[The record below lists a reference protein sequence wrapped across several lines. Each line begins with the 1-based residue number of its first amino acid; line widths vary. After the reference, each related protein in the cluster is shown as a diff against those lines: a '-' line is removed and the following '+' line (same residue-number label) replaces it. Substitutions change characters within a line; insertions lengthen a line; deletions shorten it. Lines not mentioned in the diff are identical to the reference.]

1 MMRRR
6 NIGIVLGIALAGLIA
21 LRYRGSPRVAPNHV
35 VEQAQEAGEHIF
47 DLEAEGGPPGGE
59 ARVRLRSL
67 PTSGTIVTVIG
78 ELNYDPQRLR
88 LKHCDL
94 NPIIPHRQTSPD
106 RELLDT
112 KSLYVSEPTPGVLRA
127 LVAGGIDPL
136 PPTSELFTC
145 TFGVRVDAPEGP
157 VAVRAH
163 GDVSSPT
170 FDDRNFAAAGEVV
183 IGN

>member
-1 MMRRR
+1 MVRPR
-6 NIGIVLGIALAGLIA
+6 NIAIVIGIVLAGLIA
-21 LRYRGSPRVAPNHV
+21 LRYRGSQRAPVKQV
-35 VEQAQEAGEHIF
+35 VEETGEPPIF
-47 DLEAEGGPPGGE
+47 ALEAEGGPPGGE

-78 ELNYDPQRLR
+78 ELHYDPERLR

-112 KSLYVSEPTPGVLRA
+112 KALYVSEPTPGVLRA
-127 LVAGGIDPL
+127 LVAGGVDPL

-145 TFGVRVDAPEGP
+145 TFGVRVDAPHGP
-157 VAVRAH
+157 VEVSAH

-170 FDDRNFAAAGEVV
+170 FDDRNFAAAGEVI